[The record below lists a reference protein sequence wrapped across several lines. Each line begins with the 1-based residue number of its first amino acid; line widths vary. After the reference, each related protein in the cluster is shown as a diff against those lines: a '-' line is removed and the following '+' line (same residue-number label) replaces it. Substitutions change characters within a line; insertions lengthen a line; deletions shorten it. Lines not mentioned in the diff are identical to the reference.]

1 MKPVDVYLSLG
12 SNQGDR
18 QAMLDEA
25 LRRLDAAIGRPRA
38 ALSSVIETPAW
49 GFDGPAF
56 LNCVVRY
63 RTARRPHTLL
73 RICKRIERA
82 MGRRETL
89 ERFASGMR
97 LFVVGLAK
105 KALLAAYM
113 LRRDEGE
120 SLPDYLD
127 NRVFAG
133 AESTTLMATE
143 EEIAGF
149 DAFLKRYLAAFPAEK
164 AAIETLC

>member
-25 LRRLDAAIGRPRA
+25 LRRLDAAIGRPRT

-63 RTARRPHTLL
+63 RTARQPHTLL

-89 ERFASGMR
+89 EYDAEGRRIYHDRPIDIDILLDRPIDIDILLYGDERVDTPDLQIPHPLMRQRDFIMRPLNEIFAQ
-97 LFVVGLAK
+97 K
-105 KALLAAYM
+105 
-113 LRRDEGE
+113 
-120 SLPDYLD
+120 
-127 NRVFAG
+127 
-133 AESTTLMATE
+133 
-143 EEIAGF
+143 
-149 DAFLKRYLAAFPAEK
+149 
-164 AAIETLC
+164 